1 MALGPDRASRR
12 TRRGPSSQ
20 RTGVRASWRLAYGR
34 IGEIGVSAPGRT
46 GEDRRH
52 HLCPFQVGAQANR
65 RHGELGGEL
74 AGRRGHGLRR
84 TGFPANRRR
93 AMGRTRRGSGW
104 IGGLTWGEGAG
115 WRDGRNAR
123 SGAEDERR
131 RRMNK
136 HTGRSEVQRRRLQPL
151 FLTTSSVFFAPQWYN
166 LLIQAFRNP
175 LVMLVEI
182 ILAFFVIFHGVNGL
196 RLAYVDLFRP
206 DLWEKKATPRIIS
219 RMIVV
224 AIVLWLPALAIMGYN
239 LLRYGLGL
247 FGGD

>member
-1 MALGPDRASRR
+1 MFHNIKSGLSGYIRY
-12 TRRGPSSQ
+12 RGDTHFAFLMH
-20 RTGVRASWRLAYGR
+20 RIAGLAT
-34 IGEIGVSAPGRT
+34 IV
-46 GEDRRH
+46 
-52 HLCPFQVGAQANR
+52 F
-65 RHGELGGEL
+65 
-74 AGRRGHGLRR
+74 
-84 TGFPANRRR
+84 
-93 AMGRTRRGSGW
+93 
-104 IGGLTWGEGAG
+104 LTL
-115 WRDGRNAR
+115 
-123 SGAEDERR
+123 
-131 RRMNK
+131 
-136 HTGRSEVQRRRLQPL
+136 HI
-151 FLTTSSVFFAPQWYN
+151 LTTSSVFFAPQWYN

-206 DLWEKKATPRIIS
+206 DLWEKKVTPRIIS